1 MSECSNGVLRG
12 SLEGER
18 ESLSSS
24 QIHTTP
30 KTDDDDANPWFTGQ
44 SSTLLRERYSELET
58 SRHEAATR
66 YRQELDNVC
75 ALASPRVAFEMRL
88 IHLARTSTWS
98 ICSGLM
104 GEVDDEDDDDEDND
118 DEDDD
123 DEDDDDDDEQDDKQD
138 KVHPKKIRH
147 EGNFSY
153 ELISE
158 SLFRLDDDDKA
169 FLMKDHGNDVSFGE
183 LDQQDHDVFLQ
194 KIYLTAE
201 KAAQKDFT
209 SMTVAEL
216 KNELT
221 SRGLSVSGKKADLL
235 ARLQQ

>member
-1 MSECSNGVLRG
+1 MSE
-12 SLEGER
+12 
-18 ESLSSS
+18 
-24 QIHTTP
+24 
-30 KTDDDDANPWFTGQ
+30 DDDDANPWFTGQ

-58 SRHEAATR
+58 SRHEFETR
-66 YRQELDNVC
+66 YHQELDNVC

-88 IHLARTSTWS
+88 SHLAQKSGTWS
-98 ICSGLM
+98 ADCGMM
-104 GEVDDEDDDDEDND
+104 GEVDDEDS

-123 DEDDDDDDEQDDKQD
+123 DEDDDEDDDDDEEDDKQD